1 MVHPEP
7 GLCTAR
13 GADICPYRNMFCEF
27 SAILVGADYTGRR
40 GKYKTMSLLH
50 VIKSLININ
59 KEEEKLISVL
69 FKERSIKKGEFFL
82 AEGQVCRQ
90 VGFITKGLMRYYINQ
105 EGEEKIY
112 DFAQENNFVSNYE
125 SLIPQAPS
133 TKNIQAIEDCT
144 ILQLSLADL
153 QEFYKSIRE
162 GERFG
167 RLVIEQV
174 FIQTLQDLSSFY
186 AETPEYRYEKF
197 IRKHPDLQ
205 QRISQYHIASYVGV
219 KPQSLSRIR
228 KRILSKKL

>member
-1 MVHPEP
+1 
-7 GLCTAR
+7 
-13 GADICPYRNMFCEF
+13 
-27 SAILVGADYTGRR
+27 
-40 GKYKTMSLLH
+40 MSLLH

-59 KEEEKLISVL
+59 KDEEELISVL
-69 FKERSIKKGEFFL
+69 FKERSIKKGDFFL
-82 AEGQVCRQ
+82 TEGQVCKQ

-105 EGEEKIY
+105 DGEEKIY
-112 DFAQENNFVSNYE
+112 DFAQENDFISNYE
-125 SLIPQAPS
+125 SFIPQAPS
-133 TKNIQAIEDCT
+133 TKNIQAIEDCD
-144 ILQLSLADL
+144 ILQLSLPDL
-153 QEFYKSIRE
+153 QIFYKSIRE

-186 AETPEYRYEKF
+186 TETPEYRYGKF

-228 KRILSKKL
+228 KRILNKMQ